1 MRNPTIFNIYFLNVL
16 CVSWMQLQN
25 LLFFL
30 EPVTS
35 LVPRRTTNCSHSRR
49 AAPRLFLEDFLALVD
64 QKPLVID
71 NNAISNKRN
80 VLIRWITTLETQQIL
95 FFCDAMHLCTR
106 RRCRNA
112 CVSRTLSKHKFL
124 CQFGTNWGIYCFN
137 RLQLP
142 STLMGHPP
150 ERWWI
155 FPLKE
160 LEQIWSVK
168 YWQNTP

>member
-16 CVSWMQLQN
+16 RVSWVQLQN

-49 AAPRLFLEDFLALVD
+49 AAPCLFLEDFLALVD

-80 VLIRWITTLETQQIL
+80 VLIQWITTLEIQQIL
-95 FFCDAMHLCTR
+95 FFCVCDAMHSGIC
-106 RRCRNA
+106 RRCKNG
-112 CVSRTLSKHKFL
+112 CVSRTTQKTQPSLS
-124 CQFGTNWGIYCFN
+124 
-137 RLQLP
+137 
-142 STLMGHPP
+142 
-150 ERWWI
+150 
-155 FPLKE
+155 
-160 LEQIWSVK
+160 V
-168 YWQNTP
+168 